1 MDEEIA
7 IIDSNTKSEKIK
19 KFLISNKKKI
29 TIGISIFLSTTIG
42 YLSLE
47 EVKKRNKIIL
57 ANKFNSAIT
66 NFDKEKKETTIREL
80 KAIVNKNDITYSPL
94 ALYFLLDN
102 NLIENTEEINR
113 LFDKIINETHLEK
126 EIKNLIIYKKA
137 LFNADLINE
146 NDLIKI
152 LNPIINSESIWK
164 SHALYLIAEYFYSKN
179 ENQKAKE
186 FFNQIMLLANANQD
200 IKLKSQKR
208 INRDLGE

>member
-29 TIGISIFLSTTIG
+29 TIGISIFLITTIG
-42 YLSLE
+42 YLSFE